1 MLNQSILVITK
12 KDNNDW
18 INYLFRPVTV
28 GSARQECPP
37 ASSRFSE
44 ATTGNTSGL
53 ASEIPRRDKAWKRNG
68 SFKVQISMEM
78 RNGFSPGWLALKMG
92 FHWHFQLWSS
102 RDNLTPT
109 RSAGGPQH
117 LLCVACNFWR
127 VKWFRFVS
135 RSVLPLRCII
145 NTYLFGSVRRIGYTS
160 ILSCP
165 FSLDIDLNKCL
176 DLSNLLAEMFLQS
189 FKCRSFN
196 CAVRSN
202 KKDNRSLWCFVIGMK
217 QYH

>member
-53 ASEIPRRDKAWKRNG
+53 ASEIPRRGKAGKRNG
-68 SFKVQISMEM
+68 SFKVQYL
-78 RNGFSPGWLALKMG
+78 WKCAMG
-92 FHWHFQLWSS
+92 FHRVDLLWKWVFTDTSNYEAHVT
-102 RDNLTPT
+102 NLTPT

-135 RSVLPLRCII
+135 RSVLPVRCII
-145 NTYLFGSVRRIGYTS
+145 NTYLFGSVRRNGYTS
-160 ILSCP
+160 ILSCL

-176 DLSNLLAEMFLQS
+176 DLSNLLAEMFLQC

-202 KKDNRSLWCFVIGMK
+202 EKDNRSLWCFVMGMK